1 MLRTDDLLLS
11 NDVKETR
18 AGWLVALAT
27 LAFTTLMAP
36 HLAGCRGAVESG
48 EELGYLTPPSENP
61 ECVSSAVWPGLLPDI
76 TPRERELET
85 WLARYPDAAEVLME
99 PAEIARHNAALRS
112 AATEEDRMVV
122 DILAPSD
129 AQSLVQELSNRLSW
143 MQEQL
148 RSGRY
153 LNEQGER
160 VDYATFARLEA
171 PTSVS
176 LDEHLH
182 LATESIPVRCA
193 PVLDGFYTFA
203 LDPAFD
209 RNNCSSIRTQEVV
222 RVLSRQWE
230 GLLLVRTRYT
240 LGWIAADAG
249 LTPALDVE
257 TVRGLQDAGG
267 YEVVADGGLTL
278 RAGDSEL
285 HFEEHARLY
294 AAPPNDN
301 AGGDGERE
309 AQEALATLRVGTGS
323 GLVDVSAPRQGL
335 RAVPE
340 SFTRENLLR
349 VAFSYL
355 DEPYGWGGYEDGRD
369 CSRFI
374 MDLFAHFGLEL
385 PRHSGV
391 QQHAGTYSID
401 VSGLEEAQKQR
412 ALDLANEDGV
422 ALLHLNGHIM
432 LYLGRDDA
440 GEPLALHSFSEFVE
454 PCPDGEVSI
463 SGTHETVWRVDR
475 VDVSTLELGRGSER
489 TSFIE
494 RLDRITVFGHRPDP
508 SMRGVVSPRQPAPLR
523 AEDLSGTCGD
533 SESAALFTTPI
544 YAHVGAPMRVI
555 LATSEDP
562 GPIEAVALSP
572 SGETLRL
579 SLRASGGPPFGHFA
593 TIEEPEAGTWRL
605 VFGEAGRV
613 VACEEVRVRSRAY
626 RVGGASGPVWRVRNA
641 WSESF
646 ENLYSLWVHELFA
659 YPLEDDRT
667 WTNLHDVLAVEEM
680 NFLYG
685 YYNID
690 EEAQLRLQP
699 DCADLPHVL
708 RAYFAWKLGLPF
720 GFRPCNRGREG
731 RPPSCGE
738 VTTNLMERTYEGNAS
753 EFNRFAVREV
763 SNTVHSGGARTVPH
777 DDETDLYPLPLTRE
791 ALRPG
796 VTFVDPDGHLLVI
809 AGWVPQTFEDYGVLY
824 AADAQPDGT
833 VGRPR
838 FWRGSFLF
846 RPETDSVGA
855 GFKAFRPLV
864 LEQQDGE
871 SLLRPLS
878 NDELRGR
885 ELYPWSDEQNEG
897 TREDF
902 YEAVEA
908 LINPL
913 PLDPQAMQLAL
924 IDALETQLQR
934 RVTSVNNGLAYMRER
949 GWSEVEMP
957 QGYRIFET
965 SGAWENYSTPSRDM
979 RLLIALDTVLNF
991 VATVRRAPER
1001 FTLDD
1006 HAELDDQLEALV
1018 RWRDEQ
1024 LASRSIRYERSDGS
1038 TWELS
1043 LLEVVQRIEAFEV
1056 SYNPNDCP
1064 EVRWAARPE
1073 SDEMATCDHRAP
1085 QAQQERMESYR
1096 PWFAERRRPPR

>member
-1 MLRTDDLLLS
+1 MKD
-11 NDVKETR
+11 TR
-18 AGWLVALAT
+18 VGWLVALAT
-27 LAFTTLMAP
+27 LAFTSLMVAQ
-36 HLAGCRGAVESG
+36 LVGCRGSVESS
-48 EELGYLTPPSENP
+48 EELGFLTPPSENP
-61 ECVSSAVWPGLLPDI
+61 ACVTSAEWPGLLPDV

-85 WLARYPDAAEVLME
+85 WLSRYPDRDELLLE
-99 PAEIARHNAALRS
+99 PSEIVRHNVALRS

-122 DILAPSD
+122 DILGSSD
-129 AQSLVQELSNRLSW
+129 DQSLAEELRNRLSW

-160 VDYATFARLEA
+160 VDYATFSRLDEPA
-171 PTSVS
+171 ALS
-176 LDEHLH
+176 LDESLH

-203 LDPAFD
+203 LDPEFD
-209 RNNCSSIRTQEVV
+209 RNNCSSIRSQEVV

-249 LTPALDVE
+249 LTPALDME
-257 TVRGLQDAGG
+257 TLRGLQESGG
-267 YEVVADGGLTL
+267 YEVVAAGGLTL
-278 RAGDSEL
+278 EVGGNEVHMD
-285 HFEEHARLY
+285 EHARLY
-294 AAPPNDN
+294 AADPTDDN
-301 AGGDGERE
+301 AQGEGE
-309 AQEALATLRVGTGS
+309 AESATAALRVGTRA
-323 GLVDVSAPRQGL
+323 GLFDVAAPQQAL

-340 SFTRENLLR
+340 RFTRENLLR

-401 VSGLEEAQKQR
+401 VAGLDERQKQR

-422 ALLHLNGHIM
+422 LLLHLNGHIM
-432 LYLGRDDA
+432 LYLGRDDS
-440 GEPLALHSFSEFVE
+440 GTPLALHSFSEFVE
-454 PCPDGEVSI
+454 PCPEGEVSI
-463 SGTHETVWRVDR
+463 AGTRETVWRVDR

-494 RLDRITVFGHRPDP
+494 RLDRITVFGRRPDP
-508 SMRGVVSPRQPAPLR
+508 SMRGVVSVRQPAPLQ
-523 AEDLSGTCGD
+523 EDDLSQTCRD
-533 SESAALFTTPI
+533 SESAAIFTTPI
-544 YAHVGAPMRVI
+544 YAHEGAPLRVI

-562 GPIEAVALSP
+562 GPIEAVAISP
-572 SGETLRL
+572 TGETRRL
-579 SLRASGGPPFGHFA
+579 AIRASGGPPFGRFA
-593 TIEEPEAGTWRL
+593 TLEEPASGTWRF

-613 VACEEVRVRSRAY
+613 VACEEVRVRPRAY
-626 RVGGASGPVWRVRNA
+626 RVGGASGPVWRVRNV

-680 NFLYG
+680 NFLHG

-690 EEAQLRLQP
+690 EEEQLRLQP

-738 VTTNLMERTYEGNAS
+738 VATNLMERTYEGNAS

-777 DDETDLYPLPLTRE
+777 DDETDLYPVPLTRE

-796 VTFVDPDGHLLVI
+796 VTFVDPDGHLLVV

-833 VGRPR
+833 IGRPR

-878 NDELRGR
+878 NDELRRR

-897 TREDF
+897 TREEF
-902 YEAVEA
+902 YESVEA

-924 IDALETQLQR
+924 IDALETQVQR

-949 GWSEVEMP
+949 GWSEVDMP

-979 RLLIALDTVLNF
+979 RLLIALDTVRDF
-991 VATVRRAPER
+991 VGTVRRSPER
-1001 FTLDD
+1001 FTLDGS
-1006 HAELDDQLEALV
+1006 AELETQLEDLA

-1024 LASRSIRYERSDGS
+1024 LAARTISYERSDGS
-1038 TWELS
+1038 AWELS
-1043 LLEVVQRIEAFEV
+1043 LLDVVHRIEAFEV

-1064 EVRWAARPE
+1064 EVRWAAPAASE
-1073 SDEMATCDHRAP
+1073 EMATCQRRAP

-1096 PWFAERRRPPR
+1096 AWFAERRRPPR